1 MLSVT
6 RDELRRQCRAM
17 GVKVH
22 GSKAELLHRL
32 KALGKLGD
40 VGPGGTGGPRD
51 WKCPEG
57 QQPQKPETPLQTTL
71 KRKMEGLDQ
80 APKHKRPESSLG
92 ALCNAPSDSFPSSGD
107 ENIEGLRKFVV
118 EGHRKRVAPQRYQPA
133 TAQSDLED
141 DVTEAESSSDGRSDR
156 EIEQD
161 VDNVILVRGDL
172 QDFLVDSDTDPEVV
186 DCTK

>member
-1 MLSVT
+1 MMLSIK

-22 GSKAELLHRL
+22 GSKAELLHRV
-32 KALGKLGD
+32 KALGKLGH

-57 QQPQKPETPLQTTL
+57 QQPRKPETPLQTTL
-71 KRKMEGLDQ
+71 KRKTEELDQ
-80 APKHKRPESSLG
+80 APEHKRPESSLG
-92 ALCNAPSDSFPSSGD
+92 ALCKVPSSPSSDD
-107 ENIEGLRKFVV
+107 ENVECLRKFVV
-118 EGHRKRVAPQRYQPA
+118 QGRRKRVAPQRYQPA

-141 DVTEAESSSDGRSDR
+141 DVTETESSSDGRSDR
-156 EIEQD
+156 EIEEN

-172 QDFLVDSDTDPEVV
+172 EGFVVDSDAEPEVI
-186 DCTK
+186 DCAK

>member
-1 MLSVT
+1 MMLSVT

-92 ALCNAPSDSFPSSGD
+92 ALCNAPSFPSSGD

-156 EIEQD
+156 
-161 VDNVILVRGDL
+161 GDL